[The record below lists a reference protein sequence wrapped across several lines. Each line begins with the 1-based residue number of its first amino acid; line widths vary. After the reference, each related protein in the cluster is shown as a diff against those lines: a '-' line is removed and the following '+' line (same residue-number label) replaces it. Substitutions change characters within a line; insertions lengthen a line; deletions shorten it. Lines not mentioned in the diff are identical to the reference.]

1 DNFTEPLEENMTIAV
16 EPKITLPGCGMI
28 GLENTF
34 LVSSSGGICLT
45 GGGHETAGDFIY
57 VER

>member
-1 DNFTEPLEENMTIAV
+1 MTIAV